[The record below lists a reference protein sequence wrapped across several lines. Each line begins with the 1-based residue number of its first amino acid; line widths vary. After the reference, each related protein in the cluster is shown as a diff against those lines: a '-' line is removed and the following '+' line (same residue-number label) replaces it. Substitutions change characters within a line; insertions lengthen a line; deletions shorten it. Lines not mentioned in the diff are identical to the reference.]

1 MAENLPLMPNL
12 EAMATEGEQIQ
23 ALVGMIGSMRQTIE
37 GLQQNQNQNQ
47 DQARNQ
53 NFEEHLVSR
62 SYAQKLDTPTFK
74 PAIISSRQQ
83 THIPHSSFMKP
94 RDKITN

>member
-1 MAENLPLMPNL
+1 MPNL

-37 GLQQNQNQNQ
+37 SLQQNQNQ

-62 SYAQKLDTPTFK
+62 SYAQKLDTPTFN
-74 PAIISSRQQ
+74 PAIISRRQQ